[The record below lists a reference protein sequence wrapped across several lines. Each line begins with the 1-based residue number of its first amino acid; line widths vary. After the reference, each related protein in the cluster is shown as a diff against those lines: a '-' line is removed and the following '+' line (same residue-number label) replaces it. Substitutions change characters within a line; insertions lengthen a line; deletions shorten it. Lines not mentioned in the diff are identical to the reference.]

1 MNIEQAKPLNI
12 ELWTGRPAR
21 RLAVPDHFQHFF
33 GFSFVFG
40 VVGDLVGIL
49 AMDLSSSRADGQ
61 PSVAA

>member
-1 MNIEQAKPLNI
+1 MNI